1 MQFEHF
7 ITPDP
12 VTPLAVIIG
21 GLAVLLMAVG
31 IFITLKKNNV
41 LWFFGS
47 AGIAFLALLFTFFG
61 MVDANKDAYSRNM
74 EIASQNLM
82 KKYEVSNVYWNSGE
96 SNTSINSTEAKYN
109 VLVETD
115 NSQQYIF
122 RYRID
127 PQTNEPFL
135 INMPVRGGDTP
146 TAPVNADSLL
156 RNK

>member
-12 VTPLAVIIG
+12 VTPFTLTMG
-21 GLAVLLMAVG
+21 GLAVLLMAIG
-31 IFITLKKNNV
+31 IAVTLKKNNV
-41 LWFFGS
+41 LWFLG
-47 AGIAFLALLFTFFG
+47 AAIIAFFMLLFTFFG
-61 MVDANKDAYSRNM
+61 MVDANKDVDSRNM
-74 EIASQNLM
+74 EIASQNLI
-82 KKYEVSNVYWNSGE
+82 KKYDVSKVYWHSGE
-96 SNTSINSTEAKYN
+96 SNTSISSTEAKNN
-109 VLVETD
+109 VLVETA

-135 INMPVRGGDTP
+135 VNMPVRGGDTP